1 MATKDFT
8 TEDPRIDPLTG
19 ERRHGPIAEQVR
31 TTLDNMKHMLES
43 AGSSLE
49 RIVKRVLDIN
59 KVVHEIAASAAAIS
73 GELND
78 VLLAMNLSPLIH
90 SDKDAEVLAREMLLA
105 HEALLPNFAKTIAAL
120 K

>member
-1 MATKDFT
+1 MTHFDDK
-8 TEDPRIDPLTG
+8 
-19 ERRHGPIAEQVR
+19 
-31 TTLDNMKHMLES
+31 
-43 AGSSLE
+43 
-49 RIVKRVLDIN
+49 VLGLIHTI
-59 KVVHEIAASAAAIS
+59 KGFEIAASAAAIS

-105 HEALLPNFAKTIAAL
+105 HEALLPNFAQAIAAL